1 MLNKYHKEKEHG
13 KSSRLYI
20 YFNIESYTFF
30 YHEEKKNTAHPNE
43 VHSIDGLGTIV
54 GWIYSSPK
62 APDLKAW
69 S

>member
-13 KSSRLYI
+13 KSRWLYI

-43 VHSIDGLGTIV
+43 VHSIDGLGI
-54 GWIYSSPK
+54 
-62 APDLKAW
+62 
-69 S
+69 